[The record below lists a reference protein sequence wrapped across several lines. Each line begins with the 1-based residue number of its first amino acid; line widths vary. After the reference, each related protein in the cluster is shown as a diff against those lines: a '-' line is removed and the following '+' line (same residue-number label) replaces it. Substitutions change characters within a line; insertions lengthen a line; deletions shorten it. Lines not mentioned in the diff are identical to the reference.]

1 MALLEVRNVHSGY
14 GKLEILRDIT
24 LDVNEGEIVSILGA
38 NGAGKT
44 TLLRTISGVLPTWQ
58 GTIAFDGQ
66 NLKGMRPDK
75 RAQLG
80 LAHQP
85 EGRGIFQTLTVRE
98 NMELSLVARRGDKS
112 TIATDREQLLE
123 AFPPLRE
130 KIDQKASALSGGQ
143 QQMLAVAR
151 SMMARPKLLMID
163 EISFGLAP
171 ILVDELFNM
180 IERLNM
186 SGTTFLLVEQHA
198 GVLEISHRTYVIRVG
213 RNEIS
218 GPSDEIA
225 KSTNLARAYL
235 GA

>member
-85 EGRGIFQTLTVRE
+85 EGRGIFQTGPRPPARGSRHLPDAHRSRE
-98 NMELSLVARRGDKS
+98 HGTQPRC
-112 TIATDREQLLE
+112 
-123 AFPPLRE
+123 PP
-130 KIDQKASALSGGQ
+130 G
-143 QQMLAVAR
+143 
-151 SMMARPKLLMID
+151 
-163 EISFGLAP
+163 
-171 ILVDELFNM
+171 
-180 IERLNM
+180 
-186 SGTTFLLVEQHA
+186 
-198 GVLEISHRTYVIRVG
+198 
-213 RNEIS
+213 
-218 GPSDEIA
+218 
-225 KSTNLARAYL
+225 
-235 GA
+235 

>member
-1 MALLEVRNVHSGY
+1 MALLEVRDVQSGY
-14 GKLEILRDIT
+14 GKLLILRDVT
-24 LDVNEGEIVSILGA
+24 LHVNTGEIVSILGA

-58 GTIAFDGQ
+58 GEIIFDGKK
-66 NLKGMRPDK
+66 LGSMRTDK

-85 EGRGIFQTLTVRE
+85 EGRGILQTLTVKE
-98 NMELSLVARRGDKS
+98 NLELSLVARRGNKS
-112 TIATDREQLLE
+112 SIADDRELMLT

-130 KIDQKASALSGGQ
+130 KYNDKASALSGGQ
-143 QQMLAVAR
+143 QQMLSVAR
-151 SMMARPKLLMID
+151 AMMARPKLLMID

-171 ILVDELFNM
+171 ILVTELFEM
-180 IERLNM
+180 ISRLNKD
-186 SGTTFLLVEQHA
+186 GATFLLVEQHA

-213 RNEIS
+213 KNEID
-218 GPSDEIA
+218 GPSAEIA
-225 KSTNLARAYL
+225 KSTNLTRAYL

>member
-1 MALLEVRNVHSGY
+1 
-14 GKLEILRDIT
+14 
-24 LDVNEGEIVSILGA
+24 
-38 NGAGKT
+38 
-44 TLLRTISGVLPTWQ
+44 
-58 GTIAFDGQ
+58 
-66 NLKGMRPDK
+66 MRPDK

-180 IERLNM
+180 IERLNK

>member
-1 MALLEVRNVHSGY
+1 MALLEITNLESGY
-14 GKLEILRDIT
+14 GRLQILRGINVA
-24 LDVNEGEIVSILGA
+24 VNSGEIVSILGA

-44 TLLRTISGVLPTWQ
+44 TLLRTISGVLPTWS
-58 GTIAFDGQ
+58 GNIVFDGTS
-66 NLKGMRPDK
+66 LGGMRTDK

-85 EGRGIFQTLTVRE
+85 EGRGILQTLTVKE
-98 NMELSLVARRGDKS
+98 NLELSLVARRGEKAA
-112 TIATDREQLLE
+112 IETDREQLLT

-130 KIDQKASALSGGQ
+130 KYTDKASALSGGQ
-143 QQMLAVAR
+143 QQMLSIAR
-151 SMMARPKLLMID
+151 AMMARPKLLMID

-171 ILVDELFNM
+171 ILVSELFEM
-180 IERLNM
+180 ISRLNKE
-186 SGTTFLLVEQHA
+186 GTTFLLVEQHA

-213 RNEIS
+213 KNELD
-218 GPSDEIA
+218 GPSSEIA